1 MKVKRVR
8 RWTAARIAAVG
19 FFLLLAV
26 VTLFPLYQLV
36 LASLRP
42 SSEVFRSA
50 LGLVVDPAKMTL
62 ANYRFMLIGMNSIY
76 LYWYRN
82 SILITALYTVVA
94 LFLTSWVGYGLAMYV
109 FRGRNLI
116 FTLVLFLMM
125 IPLEILMLPLYKLLI
140 TIRLI
145 NTYAGIIL
153 PFALAPIG
161 IFFFRQYA
169 VSLPRDFLDAGR
181 IDGCTEYGLF
191 TRIMAPLMKPA
202 YGAMTI
208 LLAMREWNNFVWPLI
223 VLRTNRMFTL
233 PIGLAGL
240 MTPYG
245 NNYDLLFSG
254 AVFAIIPIVI
264 LFLFNQRA
272 FISGLTVGGI
282 KG

>member
-1 MKVKRVR
+1 MKMR
-8 RWTAARIAAVG
+8 RSRQWSAARVVALG
-19 FFLLLAV
+19 FFLLVAV
-26 VTLFPLYQLV
+26 VTLFPIYYLI
-36 LASLRP
+36 LASFRP
-42 SSEVFRSA
+42 SSEVFRSGM
-50 LGLVVDPAKMTL
+50 GLVIDPARMTL
-62 ANYRFMLIGMNSIY
+62 ANYRFMLHGMEGIY

-94 LFLTSWVGYGLAMYV
+94 LFLTSWVGYGLGMYV

-145 NTYAGIIL
+145 NTYAGVIL
-153 PFALAPIG
+153 PFAVAPIG
-161 IFFFRQYA
+161 IFFFRQYC
-169 VSLPRDFLDAGR
+169 VSLPRDFMDAGR
-181 IDGCTEYGLF
+181 IDGCTEYGMF
-191 TRIMAPLMKPA
+191 IRIMAPLMKPA

-240 MTPYG
+240 MSPYG

-254 AVFAIIPIVI
+254 AVAAIIPIVI
-264 LFLFNQRA
+264 LFLLNQRA
-272 FISGLTVGGI
+272 FISGLTAGGV

>member
-1 MKVKRVR
+1 MR
-8 RWTAARIAAVG
+8 RAGKWSAARVLALC
-19 FFLLLAV
+19 FFLLVAV
-26 VTLFPLYQLV
+26 VTLFPIYYLI
-36 LASLRP
+36 LASFRP
-42 SSEVFRSA
+42 SSEVFRS
-50 LGLVVDPAKMTL
+50 GMSLVIDPARMTL
-62 ANYRFMLIGMNSIY
+62 ANYRFMLRGMDGIY

-82 SILITALYTVVA
+82 SILITALYTVAA
-94 LFLTSWVGYGLAMYV
+94 LFLTSWVGYGLAMYL

-145 NTYAGIIL
+145 NTYAGVIL
-153 PFALAPIG
+153 PFAVAPIG
-161 IFFFRQYA
+161 VFFFRQYC

-181 IDGCTEYGLF
+181 IDGCTEYGVF
-191 TRIMAPLMKPA
+191 VRIMAPLMKPA

-240 MTPYG
+240 MSPYG

-254 AVFAIIPIVI
+254 AVAAIVPIVI

-272 FISGLTVGGI
+272 FVSGLTAGGV